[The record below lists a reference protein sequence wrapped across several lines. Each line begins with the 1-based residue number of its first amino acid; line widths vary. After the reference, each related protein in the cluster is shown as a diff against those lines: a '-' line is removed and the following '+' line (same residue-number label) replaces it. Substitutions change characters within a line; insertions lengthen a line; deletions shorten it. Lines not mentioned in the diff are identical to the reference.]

1 MALGNSRYPVRTC
14 WRALQSAFY
23 KTSPASFIRQFAKA
37 FGLSPSAWRTQIRAN
52 QAAKLLREGK
62 QAAEAAALS
71 GFSDQSHMART
82 FKKVFGITP
91 GQYCTMHMN
100 TLRLGTRGPR
110 YNS

>member
-1 MALGNSRYPVRTC
+1 MKIEVFSDDESAA
-14 WRALQSAFY
+14 RA
-23 KTSPASFIRQFAKA
+23 
-37 FGLSPSAWRTQIRAN
+37 
-52 QAAKLLREGK
+52 AARFV
-62 QAAEAAALS
+62 AAEAAALS

-100 TLRLGTRGPR
+100 TLRVGTRGPR